1 MLLSLVSIELSWPS
15 FHLNWFR
22 LLEAS
27 FRELNIVNACEHFL
41 IIILKWLA
49 VNTILDYHQTSRP
62 QGESKDD
69 N

>member
-1 MLLSLVSIELSWPS
+1 MLSLESSALSLSS
-15 FHLNWFR
+15 FHLNCFH

-27 FRELNIVNACEHFL
+27 FKELNIINACEHFL

>member
-1 MLLSLVSIELSWPS
+1 
-15 FHLNWFR
+15 

-49 VNTILDYHQTSRP
+49 VNTMLDYYLTSRP
-62 QGESKDD
+62 QEEFKDD
-69 N
+69 S